1 MKKYVL
7 IQLWNNYITIN
18 STTAI
23 DDYNIPCIDTG
34 KYRQVVKRKKDSK
47 TIYYG
52 TKKEYLKKY
61 PLSIS
66 QTYEIIEP
74 IYDNMPV
81 IGEIID
87 EYTVKELI
95 TGKTVVYS
103 SDRFKGE
110 LSYQRVIAMS
120 EDNVLSNIKKL
131 TKEDIER
138 YTIDLSIIEN
148 KSKDIARNHQE
159 HKKRKK
165 VPSIKFKKW

>member
-1 MKKYVL
+1 
-7 IQLWNNYITIN
+7 
-18 STTAI
+18 
-23 DDYNIPCIDTG
+23 
-34 KYRQVVKRKKDSK
+34 
-47 TIYYG
+47 
-52 TKKEYLKKY
+52 
-61 PLSIS
+61 
-66 QTYEIIEP
+66 
-74 IYDNMPV
+74 MPV

-165 VPSIKFKKW
+165 VPSIKFKK